1 MMTKEQLQQRHA
13 DDVKQV
19 MSTVQGRRFVWGLLD
34 QAGVFRISFT
44 GEVNSTI
51 FNEGNRN
58 SGLSLFNNVLKFC
71 PELYLKMAAEAEAD
85 RVNKAAAN
93 TSSEEEESQQ

>member
-1 MMTKEQLQQRHA
+1 MMTREQLQQRHA
-13 DDVKQV
+13 DDVKKV
-19 MSTVQGRRFVWGLLD
+19 MATESGRRFVWGLLD

-58 SGLSLFNNVLKFC
+58 SGLSLFNDVLKFC
-71 PELYLKMAAEAEAD
+71 PELYLKMAAEAEKD
-85 RVNKAAAN
+85 REAN
-93 TSSEEEESQQ
+93 HGNTTPESDPE

>member
-1 MMTKEQLQQRHA
+1 MITREQLQQRHA

-19 MSTVQGRRFVWGLLD
+19 MSTESGRRFIWGLLD
-34 QAGVFRISFT
+34 QAGVFRISYT

-58 SGLSLFNNVLKFC
+58 AGLSLFTHVFGTC
-71 PELYLKMAAEAEAD
+71 PDLYLKMATEAEKD
-85 RVNKAAAN
+85 REAN
-93 TSSEEEESQQ
+93 HGNTTPESDPE

>member
-1 MMTKEQLQQRHA
+1 MMTQEQLRNRRS
-13 DDVKQV
+13 DDMKHV
-19 MSTVQGRRFVWGLLD
+19 MSSEQGRRFVWGLLD

-58 SGLSLFNNVLKFC
+58 AGLALFNDVFGLC
-71 PELYLKMAAEAEAD
+71 PDLYLQMAKEAEKD
-85 RVNKAAAN
+85 REAN
-93 TSSEEEESQQ
+93 HGNTTPESDPE